1 MRVSDLIMENIT
13 KNIGEFSFDH
23 VGIAVNSIEESL
35 VFYKA
40 MGLQNI
46 HFEDVESEGV
56 KVAMLELQNNSR
68 LELLEPLAGDGP
80 IQKFLDKRG
89 PGIHHICLRVDDIAQ
104 VLDNLKQANVRLIND
119 EPKKG
124 AHNMLVAFV
133 HPKSTGGVLLEISQ
147 PMK

>member
-1 MRVSDLIMENIT
+1 MNAVNENIT
-13 KNIGEFSFDH
+13 KNLGDFSFDH
-23 VGIAVNSIEESL
+23 VGIAVSSIEESL

-40 MGLQNI
+40 MGLRNI
-46 HFEDVESEGV
+46 HFEEVKSEGV
-56 KVAMLELQNNSR
+56 KVAMLELDNNSR

-89 PGIHHICLRVDDIAQ
+89 SGIHHICLRVDDIVQ
-104 VLDNLKQANVRLIND
+104 VIDNLKQANVRLINE

-124 AHNMLVAFV
+124 AHNMMVAFV

-147 PMK
+147 PM